1 MSDDDPQQRLE
12 LYRLYLATA
21 ERVSDRRAAANTW
34 MLSVNTAVIG
44 LYGYLGG
51 DRAPVPPADRWL
63 WFLAVPAVGLLLC
76 LAWAA
81 LLASYRK
88 LNAAKFRVLQE
99 LESELPFPVFTR
111 EQEIYKTSNRK
122 QFASVEAWIP
132 ILFTALYTLIL
143 CFRLL
148 SEVWQST

>member
-34 MLSVNTAVIG
+34 MLSVNAAVIG

-63 WFLAVPAVGLLLC
+63 WFLVIPVVGILLC
-76 LAWAA
+76 LSWAG

-88 LNAAKFRVLQE
+88 LNAAKFEVLKE
-99 LESELPFPVFTR
+99 MERDFPLSVFTR
-111 EQEIYKTSNRK
+111 EQEIYRASSRRTLGGTE
-122 QFASVEAWIP
+122 QTIPAIFA
-132 ILFTALYTLIL
+132 ALYAGLLI
-143 CFRLL
+143 FRTVG
-148 SEVWQST
+148 EVWTGG

>member
-34 MLSVNTAVIG
+34 MLSVNAAVIG

-63 WFLAVPAVGLLLC
+63 WFLAVPAVGILLC

-88 LNAAKFRVLQE
+88 LNAAKFTVLHE
-99 LESELPFPVFTR
+99 LEAHLPYPLFRR
-111 EQEIYKTSNRK
+111 EQEIYRAAGRRPLGWAETAIPLL
-122 QFASVEAWIP
+122 FA
-132 ILFTALYTLIL
+132 ALYAGLLGVRLIIEL
-143 CFRLL
+143 
-148 SEVWQST
+148 WGG

>member
-1 MSDDDPQQRLE
+1 MSNDDPQQRLE
-12 LYRLYLATA
+12 LYRIYLATA

-34 MLSVNTAVIG
+34 MLSVNAAVIG

-88 LNAAKFRVLQE
+88 LNAAKFAVLHE
-99 LESELPFPVFTR
+99 LEKGLPYPVFKR
-111 EQEIYKTSNRK
+111 EQEIYRAAGRRPLGWAEAAIPLL
-122 QFASVEAWIP
+122 FA
-132 ILFTALYTLIL
+132 ALYAG
-143 CFRLL
+143 LL
-148 SEVWQST
+148 AGRMMLELRGG